1 MCFRTPHEVVI
12 KPTRCNK
19 ALFIKQFC
27 KDLTISFL
35 SFRWELTNQNQ
46 LLRCS
51 CRIPGMTGWTRLW
64 DVAFKRADTFVWRG
78 GQCRND
84 FIKSCWNWRTTTCTH
99 VAGCE
104 NFPVISKLLNPLV
117 IQLHVRFFVLFSFSF
132 LKLWIYLQH
141 LRNYQLTL
149 ILLFIKEVLGSLMW
163 PETEKTYIDLW
174 SWQQVYH
181 TLYLQPSEL
190 CLDSMSIMR
199 ESGNSLPQTWCL
211 RWK

>member
-1 MCFRTPHEVVI
+1 M
-12 KPTRCNK
+12 
-19 ALFIKQFC
+19 
-27 KDLTISFL
+27 TISFL

-84 FIKSCWNWRTTTCTH
+84 FIKSGWNWRTTTCTH
-99 VAGCE
+99 VAGCDFCSSSQRYPSNRNPQTWQRKTKE
-104 NFPVISKLLNPLV
+104 NFSVISKLLNPLV
-117 IQLHVRFFVLFSFSF
+117 IRLHVRLFVLFSFSF

-181 TLYLQPSEL
+181 TLYLQPGEL